1 MRVAKILELFFSSKF
16 VLGQMNLLNITL
28 NVLKLSDCIILR
40 LSFCAFCLIPGAQNH
55 FLLCSCKIQ
64 PAPEHFGPAQRLQM
78 ERAWESDRKSGSG
91 EPKDK

>member
-1 MRVAKILELFFSSKF
+1 MGTGLNIFIQT
-16 VLGQMNLLNITL
+16 VLKMSPFKDILNITL